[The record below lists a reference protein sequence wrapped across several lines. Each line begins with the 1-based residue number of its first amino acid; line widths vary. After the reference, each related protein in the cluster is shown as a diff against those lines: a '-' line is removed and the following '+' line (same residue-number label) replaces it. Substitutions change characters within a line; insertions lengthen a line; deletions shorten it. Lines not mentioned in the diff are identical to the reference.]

1 VGGGGAYLFHVCGG
15 PGGEPLGSVNFL
27 EWDGSASKWHIPFLE
42 PSPSCRTKHMKNG
55 IELLASTNS

>member
-27 EWDGSASKWHIPFLE
+27 EWDGSTSKWHIPFFGAFSLMPNQTHE
-42 PSPSCRTKHMKNG
+42 KWNRAACFD
-55 IELLASTNS
+55 